1 MKTPLHFF
9 HSLSLGL
16 FWGVTP
22 SLYKY
27 LADVH
32 MPVLH
37 TMFYAGMIVGVVML
51 GYGLTR
57 ASHRGFDLRVV
68 AYGFGCAALM
78 NVPFAINLYLAAYV
92 PPTELSIIVTLA
104 PFFNYLFAMVIR
116 HESATPRKMLAIVF
130 GFTSTLVL
138 ILSHEGVISG
148 QISWP
153 LIVSLSIPL
162 LYSVYDSFAA
172 FAFPKGADTIQAG
185 AFESLWSGALALPL
199 IFWLSPFGVPGNPG
213 LIQHWAVVV
222 LALMWVVE
230 RVVFFTLITT
240 RGAVFTAQ
248 SIYIS
253 TPTAVIMSVLFFGGG
268 TDVWLWIS
276 LAILMVAIYL
286 NNTSGA
292 AKPRSV

>member
-1 MKTPLHFF
+1 MKIPPHFF

-27 LADVH
+27 LADIN

-37 TMFYAGMIVGVVML
+37 TIFYSGMIVGLIML
-51 GYGLTR
+51 GYVLTR
-57 ASHRGFDLRVV
+57 PRRRKIDLRVV

-78 NVPFAINLYLAAYV
+78 NTPFAINLYLAAYV

-104 PFFNYLFAMVIR
+104 PFFNYLFAMTIR
-116 HESATPRKMLAIVF
+116 HESATPRRMMAIVL

-153 LIVSLSIPL
+153 LIASLSIPL

-172 FAFPKGADTIQAG
+172 HAWPQGADTIQAG
-185 AFESLWSGALALPL
+185 AFESLWSGAIAFPL
-199 IFWLSPFGVPGNPG
+199 ILWFSPFAAAGNPT
-213 LIQHWAVVV
+213 LLQHWAVVL
-222 LALMWVVE
+222 LALTWVVE
-230 RVVFFTLITT
+230 RVVFFTLITE

-253 TPTAVIMSVLFFGGG
+253 TPTAVVMSVVFFGGG
-268 TDVWLWIS
+268 TDIWLWVS
-276 LAILMVAIYL
+276 LAILMGAVYL
-286 NNTSGA
+286 NNSGGA
-292 AKPRSV
+292 AKPQIA

>member
-1 MKTPLHFF
+1 MKIPQHFF

-27 LADVH
+27 LADIN
-32 MPVLH
+32 MPALH
-37 TMFYAGMIVGVVML
+37 TIVYSGLIVGIVML
-51 GYGLTR
+51 GYALTR
-57 ASHRGFDLRVV
+57 TGHGKIDPRII
-68 AYGFGCAALM
+68 AYGFGCAVLM
-78 NVPFAINLYLAAYV
+78 NTPFAINLVLAAHV

-116 HESATPRKMLAIVF
+116 HESATPRKMLAIIF
-130 GFTSTLVL
+130 GFSSTLVL
-138 ILSHEGVISG
+138 ILSREGVISG

-153 LIVSLSIPL
+153 LIASLSIPF

-172 FAFPKGADTIQAG
+172 HAWPKGADTIQAG
-185 AFESLWSGALALPL
+185 GFESLWSGFIVFPL
-199 IFWLSPFGVPGNPG
+199 IFWLSPFGAPGDPT
-213 LIQHWAVVV
+213 LLQHWAVVV
-222 LALMWVVE
+222 LAMMWVVE
-230 RVVFFTLITT
+230 RVVFFALITT

-253 TPTAVIMSVLFFGGG
+253 TPTAVVMSAIFFGGG
-268 TDVWLWIS
+268 TDLWLWIS

-286 NNTSGA
+286 NNSGEA
-292 AKPRSV
+292 AKPQIA

>member
-1 MKTPLHFF
+1 MKTPSHFF

-27 LADVH
+27 LADIN
-32 MPVLH
+32 MPLLH
-37 TMFYAGMIVGVVML
+37 TIFYSGLIVGVVML
-51 GYGLTR
+51 GYAMTR
-57 ASHRGFDLRVV
+57 SSHRKFDLRVI

-78 NVPFAINLYLAAYV
+78 NTPFAINLYLAAYV

-153 LIVSLSIPL
+153 LIASLSIPL

-172 FAFPKGADTIQAG
+172 FAWPKGADTIQAG
-185 AFESLWSGALALPL
+185 AFESLWSGLIALSL
-199 IFWLSPFGVPGNPG
+199 IYWWAPFGAAGNPT

-230 RVVFFTLITT
+230 RVVFFNLITT

-268 TDVWLWIS
+268 TDIWLWIS

-286 NNTSGA
+286 NNTGGA
-292 AKPRSV
+292 AKPQSA

>member
-1 MKTPLHFF
+1 MKTPSHFF

-16 FWGVTP
+16 FWGITP

-27 LADVH
+27 LADIN
-32 MPVLH
+32 MPLLH
-37 TMFYAGMIVGVVML
+37 TIFYSGMIVGVVML
-51 GYGLTR
+51 GYAITR
-57 ASHRGFDLRVV
+57 SGHRNFDFRVI

-78 NVPFAINLYLAAYV
+78 NTPFAINLYLAAYV
-92 PPTELSIIVTLA
+92 HPTELSIIVTLA

-116 HESATPRKMLAIVF
+116 HESATPRKLLAIVF
-130 GFTSTLVL
+130 GFASTLVL
-138 ILSHEGVISG
+138 ILSREGVISG

-153 LIVSLSIPL
+153 LIASLSIPL

-172 FAFPKGADTIQAG
+172 HAWPKGADTIQAG
-185 AFESLWSGALALPL
+185 AFESLWSGLIALPL
-199 IFWLSPFGVPGNPG
+199 IFWFSPFGAEGNPS
-213 LIQHWAVVV
+213 LIQHWAVVA

-268 TDVWLWIS
+268 TDLWLWIS
-276 LAILMVAIYL
+276 LAVLMVAIYL

-292 AKPRSV
+292 AKPQSA